1 LLTYVSELSKVGAP
15 SLRISFPR
23 MSTPYRAVYWRSA
36 DRQATV
42 RLTGKDQAELSN
54 SELLAQAAAEA
65 RANEIDMD
73 GGQIVI
79 EHEPESE

>member
-1 LLTYVSELSKVGAP
+1 
-15 SLRISFPR
+15 

-54 SELLAQAAAEA
+54 SELLALAAAEA
-65 RANEIDMD
+65 RANEIDME
-73 GGQIVI
+73 GGQIEI
-79 EHEPESE
+79 EHEPE

>member
-1 LLTYVSELSKVGAP
+1 
-15 SLRISFPR
+15 

-42 RLTGKDQAELSN
+42 RLTSKDQAELSN
-54 SELLAQAAAEA
+54 SELLALAAAEA
-65 RANEIDMD
+65 SANELDID

-79 EHEPESE
+79 EHWPE